1 MARAQKRSIEIM
13 SIEKQIEDSKWTKY
27 SGIAPDGFT
36 LVPTE
41 VIELLKDFDNWKDF
55 KNDPNWLDNQSKE
68 VVKAWP

>member
-55 KNDPNWLDNQSKE
+55 KNDPNWLDTQSKE

>member
-1 MARAQKRSIEIM
+1 M